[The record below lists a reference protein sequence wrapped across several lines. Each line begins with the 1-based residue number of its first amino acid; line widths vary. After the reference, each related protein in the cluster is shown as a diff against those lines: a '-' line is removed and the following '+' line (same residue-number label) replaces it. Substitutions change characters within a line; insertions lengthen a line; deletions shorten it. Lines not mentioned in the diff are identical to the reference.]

1 MGYGVLLGL
10 VGLGWEFEGVVGAG
24 DDVEGGV
31 GVGCRTGGVVR
42 HGPPKTSA
50 RPIRRAQGR
59 LTTNGLRGEVFD
71 YGLEFFEVGEFG
83 SRLPWMKSM
92 GTG

>member
-1 MGYGVLLGL
+1 MLGTG
-10 VGLGWEFEGVVGAG
+10 GLGWGVEGVVGAG
-24 DDVEGGV
+24 DDVEGGA
-31 GVGCRTGGVVR
+31 GGGCRTGGVVR

-71 YGLEFFEVGEFG
+71 YGLEFGEVGEFVVAVALDEEHG
-83 SRLPWMKSM
+83 DGLRKE
-92 GTG
+92 